1 MSEPRITCD
10 EEPGTRIGRYR
21 IVAALGAGGMGAVYR
36 ARDERLDRDIALK
49 ILPCDNRSDETARA
63 RLVRE
68 ARTGSSLNHPN
79 IAHVYEVGDDG
90 DHVYLAMELVE
101 GRTLH
106 DAIPPGGF
114 PAETLLE
121 YGLQIAGALGYAHE
135 HGVIHRDLK
144 STNIMITNEGAAKVL
159 DFGLAKRVTD
169 RLEGAE
175 AAPLDPA
182 LTVSG
187 MVLGTP
193 NHLPPEVL
201 RGEPADARSDVWAF
215 GIVLYEMASGQ
226 YPFRGASMVELASAI
241 VSDTPARLS
250 GRVPVGVQAVI
261 ARCLAK
267 EPTLRYHAGSE
278 VRAALEAL
286 LGVAQRR
293 RQRQG
298 SRLAAAISVAAAF
311 VALAVG
317 AWFLGPRG
325 LPGRSSMVAAVAPAP
340 TIRSLAVL
348 PLANLSGDPEQEYF
362 ADGMTEELI
371 TQLAPISQLKV
382 ISRTSV
388 MRFKGSKESLRD
400 IARALG
406 VDAVIEGS
414 VQRDGDRVRV
424 TAQLIEAATDRHLWA
439 KSFDRDFREV
449 LTLQSEVAGEIAR
462 EIRMQVSPQMTARL
476 ASAQAVDPRAYEL
489 YLRGRFEW
497 NKLTPQGLERGLDY
511 YQQALAI
518 DPNDAR
524 YSSGIADAYLVLSQ
538 VFGRIPPAEAM
549 PKVKEYAR
557 RALAADPNSAEA
569 HASMAAALFFDDWN
583 VPEAEREIRQSIA
596 LNPNYAT
603 GRLVASVIHLS
614 QGRINEAIVEDR
626 KALEL
631 DPFSIFLYWNAIG
644 TMRVA
649 HRYDDAFALARRAL
663 EIDPSAFSIH
673 SAVVRIHEQRKDYE
687 AALAVIEQHLPE
699 EEGGKATAAKLRRA
713 WELGGEAGYW
723 REALAQ
729 ARPRLSSVQTGAVAL
744 AFFHVRLGERDRA
757 LDYLEQAY
765 EQHLSDM
772 IFLEVEPCFEPLR
785 GEPRYQALVDRIAP
799 SSRG

>member
-49 ILPCDNRSDETARA
+49 ILPCDNRSDENARA

-121 YGLQIAGALGYAHE
+121 YGLQVAGALGYAHE

-159 DFGLAKRVTD
+159 DFGLAKRVSE
-169 RLEGAE
+169 RAE
-175 AAPLDPA
+175 AAPVDPS

-193 NHLPPEVL
+193 NHLAPEVL
-201 RGEPADARSDVWAF
+201 RGETADARGDVWAF

-241 VSDTPARLS
+241 VSETPAKLS

-267 EPTLRYHAGSE
+267 EPSLRYHTGSE

-293 RQRQG
+293 RLRRG
-298 SRLAAAISVAAAF
+298 SRLTWAAMSMAAAILALVA
-311 VALAVG
+311 G
-317 AWFLGPRG
+317 AWFLGPRV
-325 LPGRSSMVAAVAPAP
+325 LPGRQSLAPAVAPAP
-340 TIRSLAVL
+340 SVRSLAVL
-348 PLANLSGDPEQEYF
+348 PLSNLSGDPAQEYF

-371 TQLAPISQLKV
+371 TRLAPIPGLKV

-400 IARALG
+400 IARALD
-406 VDAVIEGS
+406 VDAVVEGS

-424 TAQLIEAATDRHLWA
+424 TAQLIEAASDRHLWA

-449 LTLQSEVAGEIAR
+449 LSLQSEVAGEIAR
-462 EIRMQVSPQMTARL
+462 EIQMQISPQMSARM
-476 ASAQAVDPRAYEL
+476 ASAQPMNPQAYEL
-489 YLRGRFEW
+489 YLKGRFEW
-497 NKLTPQGLERGLDY
+497 NKLTPEGLERGLDY
-511 YQQALAI
+511 YKQAQAI
-518 DPNDAR
+518 DPGDAR
-524 YSSGIADAYLVLSQ
+524 YSSGIADAYLVLSH

-569 HASMAAALFFDDWN
+569 HASMAAALFFDDWD
-583 VPEAEREIRQSIA
+583 VPQAEREIRQSIA

-603 GRLVASVIHLS
+603 GRLVSSVIHLS
-614 QGRINEAIVEDR
+614 QGRINEAIAEDR
-626 KALEL
+626 KAIEL
-631 DPFSIFLYWNAIG
+631 DPFSIFHHWNAIG
-644 TMRVA
+644 TLRVA
-649 HRYDDAFALARRAL
+649 HRYDEAFALARRAL
-663 EIDPSAFSIH
+663 EIDPEAFSIH
-673 SAVVRIHEQRKDYE
+673 AALVRIHEQRRDYE
-687 AALAVIEQHLPE
+687 AALAVIEQHMPAG
-699 EEGGKATAAKLRRA
+699 EGGRAAAAKLRRA
-713 WELGGEAGYW
+713 WQEGGEAGYW

-729 ARPRLSSVQTGAVAL
+729 ARARGHPAETGAVSL
-744 AFFHVRLGERDRA
+744 AFFHVRLGDRARA
-757 LDYLEQAY
+757 LDYLEQAL
-765 EQHLSDM
+765 EQHSSDM
-772 IFLEVEPCFEPLR
+772 IFLKVEPCFEPLR
-785 GEPRYQALVDRIAP
+785 GEPRYQALIDRIEAQ
-799 SSRG
+799 SRG